1 MILYMSTISFI
12 LLWLCYILWFAV
24 SGVVVSRFGEQA
36 YRSWLEAKKKRTGK
50 SVVEW
55 LGMVLVM
62 WLAAGFFL
70 GILQEIPTIFELEP
84 INL

>member
-62 WLAAGFFL
+62 WLPGGFFL
-70 GILQEIPTIFELEP
+70 LFFPKKTNTFFLFSI
-84 INL
+84 